1 MNVRAAFLLARG
13 FAALLGPKE
22 KRGHI
27 VDVVSAAAVMVFPGM
42 SSYSVSKLAAV
53 QLQAFIAAE
62 HPNITA
68 VAQHPGM
75 VPTDMT
81 MDYFRP
87 FSKDTHKLVGGLG
100 VWLSTDKA
108 SFLNGKYIESNWSV
122 DELVERKGEIIQ
134 QGKLSV
140 GLVGEFGSNQFAT

>member
-1 MNVRAAFLLARG
+1 
-13 FAALLGPKE
+13 
-22 KRGHI
+22 
-27 VDVVSAAAVMVFPGM
+27 
-42 SSYSVSKLAAV
+42 
-53 QLQAFIAAE
+53 
-62 HPNITA
+62 
-68 VAQHPGM
+68 
-75 VPTDMT
+75 

-87 FSKDTHKLVGGLG
+87 FSKDTHELVSGLG

-122 DELVERKGEIIQ
+122 NELVERKEEIVQ